1 MKRRTWIIL
10 ISLAAIF
17 SLGVVNLLVLPI
29 DIKPDKTTNVLN
41 VNQPSLLPVAVFYGV
56 YAVDEASIKLEG
68 VPAAS
73 WLYRYDYLLVK
84 FDSQQ
89 VITTLGPVS
98 NGDVIELT
106 LTGNLE
112 GGAPFVGYD
121 DVVILKRGNR

>member
-1 MKRRTWIIL
+1 MKGRTWIIL
-10 ISLAAIF
+10 ILLAAMF

-41 VNQPSLLPVAVFYGV
+41 VNQPSLLPVAVFYGDYV
-56 YAVDEASIKLEG
+56 VDEASVKLEG

-73 WLYRYDYLLVK
+73 WLYRYGYLLVK

-89 VITTLGPVS
+89 VIAALGPVS

-106 LTGNLE
+106 LTGNLV
-112 GGAPFVGYD
+112 GGAAFTGYD